1 MLLPFLTAAST
12 KYWCGRS
19 LGLSMLLVLLFAGP
33 AESAVTLAWDP
44 NPEGDI
50 AGYIISYGTNSRQY
64 TTSIDVGDTT
74 TFVFAQPDPTK
85 VYFLAVQAYNDAGLR
100 SPFSNEVSTS
110 AVARPLTATG
120 LTSNAPAQAR
130 TGNVITFTAT
140 ATGGRAPYHYKWW
153 VSDGAAST
161 VGQNWSTN
169 NTFAWRPTQAKPGYR
184 ITVWVRNASSTIDNF
199 DNPGARLSMTVA
211 VVGATPIT
219 PIVSVNSVAP
229 GSGSTGGGTTVTI
242 KGANFASGAIVRF
255 GTTAATAVTVVNS
268 TSITART
275 PAHVAGVVAV
285 VVTNPNKQS
294 GTRANAFAYAAPAA
308 PPPSLSPPPTVS
320 GVTPNTGSTR
330 GGTTVTISGANFV
343 PGATVTFGG
352 VPAATTVVV
361 ANSKSIVAT
370 TPAHVGGPVAVI
382 VINPNKQT
390 GTRASGF
397 TYIAVAPPP
406 AAPPA
411 ASNQAKP
418 NPPRT
423 AG

>member
-1 MLLPFLTAAST
+1 MHLPFLTAAST
-12 KYWCGRS
+12 KYSCGRS
-19 LGLSMLLVLLFAGP
+19 LGLSMLLVLLCAGP

-50 AGYIISYGTNSRQY
+50 AGYVISYGTSSRQY

-110 AVARPLTATG
+110 AASRPLTATG

-130 TGNVITFTAT
+130 TGHVITFTAT
-140 ATGGRAPYHYKWW
+140 ATGGRAPYQYKWW

-169 NTFAWRPTQAKPGYR
+169 NTFAWTPTQAKPGYR
-184 ITVWVRNASSTIDNF
+184 ITVWVRSASSTIDNF
-199 DNPGARLSMTVA
+199 DNPGATLSMTVA
-211 VVGATPIT
+211 VGANPV
-219 PIVSVNSVAP
+219 VSVNSVAP
-229 GSGSTGGGTTVTI
+229 SSGSTGGGTTVTI
-242 KGANFASGAIVRF
+242 KGTNFASGAIVRF
-255 GTTAATAVTVVNS
+255 GSAAATAATVVNS

-294 GTRANAFAYAAPAA
+294 GTRANAFSYAAPAA
-308 PPPSLSPPPTVS
+308 PPPALSPPPTVS
-320 GVTPNTGSTR
+320 GVTPNTGSTK

-397 TYIAVAPPP
+397 RYIPVAPPP

-411 ASNQAKP
+411 ANNQAP
-418 NPPRT
+418 SSSPPPRP